1 MIALCKYYCLD
12 FLLKHMYVHHSRYFT
27 VMCIFPCN
35 QSTWHLPDTSKGTNK
50 HHRENFVVLN
60 RVSYM
65 WMNCSGGSR
74 IFLGVGGRPPNPKV
88 GLFCGLFAE
97 NYMKM
102 RPLGSANELSKVF
115 IYWQNHLLDDDIC
128 TGHFSLFYDMYYVI
142 FCLILQYYL
151 SHYTIKRS
159 KGWKNSFI
167 N

>member
-1 MIALCKYYCLD
+1 MNELQWWIQD
-12 FLLKHMYVHHSRYFT
+12 F
-27 VMCIFPCN
+27 P
-35 QSTWHLPDTSKGTNK
+35 
-50 HHRENFVVLN
+50 
-60 RVSYM
+60 
-65 WMNCSGGSR
+65 GG
-74 IFLGVGGRPPNPKV
+74 GGGRPPNPKV

-151 SHYTIKRS
+151 PHYTIKRR

-167 N
+167 NSNIVRIASVSQHLYSEKFCSS